1 MRFSASKI
9 DFSVLS
15 MEAEMDASISFI
27 LAISISVI
35 VIACTYTSGTRD
47 RIMLTAQWRC
57 EQISQQLYNAGTSLR
72 AAIQRGGNFERV
84 RIDAELSKL
93 RTVPSARRYY
103 A

>member
-57 EQISQQLYNAGTSLR
+57 
-72 AAIQRGGNFERV
+72 
-84 RIDAELSKL
+84 
-93 RTVPSARRYY
+93 
-103 A
+103 